1 MAWNEPGG
9 QKPRDPWS
17 GGGGGKGPQ
26 GPPDLD
32 QIFKN
37 LKKSL
42 FGGGNN
48 KGGRGG
54 GQQPIGGLLGIV
66 ALILVVLY
74 GVWAFFQVDS
84 AEQGV
89 VLRFGKLHRIVEP
102 GLNWHLPPFESYRKV
117 NITKVY
123 SHKVSE
129 EMLSG
134 DTNIVGVTLEVQY
147 RILDPAAYL
156 LKVANSDAILRNA
169 TESALRHVVGSKTIN
184 AVMSTEREDLRRT
197 VQHRLQ
203 EYLDQYSTGLLVSA
217 VVLDSTAA
225 PAAVRD
231 AFQDVTRAREDE
243 DRFKKEAEAYANGL
257 IPEARGR
264 AQRLREEAEAYRAE
278 IVEMARGEAQR
289 FSKLLAEYE
298 KAPEVTRKRLY
309 LETMEDVLG
318 RSSKVFLGGQSHNS
332 MMYLPL
338 DQLMGSSSRN
348 RDSRGGDNITPVE
361 VPELQ
366 SSEQVRSS
374 STKESEPTSL
384 YRRKRE
390 VR

>member
-1 MAWNEPGG
+1 G
-9 QKPRDPWS
+9 QKPRDPWGGGS

-32 QIFKN
+32 VILKN
-37 LKKSL
+37 LKETL
-42 FGGGNN
+42 FGGG
-48 KGGRGG
+48 KGNGSSGKNAPNGG
-54 GQQPIGGLLGIV
+54 ILAIG
-66 ALILVVLY
+66 LVVLVLLY

-117 NITKVY
+117 NVTKVY
-123 SHKVSE
+123 GHKVSE

-147 RILDPAAYL
+147 RVLDPAAYL
-156 LKVANSDAILRNA
+156 LKVANADAILRNA
-169 TESALRHVVGSKTIN
+169 TESALRHAVGSKTIN

-197 VQHRLQ
+197 VQIRLQ
-203 EYLDQYSTGLLVSA
+203 EYLDQYSTWLLVSA

-243 DRFKKEAEAYANGL
+243 DRFKKEAEAYANGV

-278 IVEMARGEAQR
+278 IVDRARGEAQR
-289 FSKLLAEYE
+289 FGKLLTEYE
-298 KAPEVTRKRLY
+298 RAPEVTRKRLY
-309 LETMEDVLG
+309 LETMEAVLG
-318 RSSKVFLGGQSHNS
+318 NSSKVFLGSQSNNS

-338 DQLMGSSSRN
+338 DQIIQSSSSGRTQ
-348 RDSRGGDNITPVE
+348 RSGDVTPLE
-361 VPELQ
+361 VPNLDT
-366 SSEQVRSS
+366 SSGQASS
-374 STKESEPTSL
+374 SGD
-384 YRRKRE
+384 
-390 VR
+390 

>member
-17 GGGGGKGPQ
+17 GGGNGKGSQ

-37 LKKSL
+37 LKNTLLGNGGKKGG
-42 FGGGNN
+42 GGGNN
-48 KGGRGG
+48 
-54 GQQPIGGLLGIV
+54 QSIGGILGVIALVIV
-66 ALILVVLY
+66 VFY

-147 RILDPAAYL
+147 RVLDPAAYL

-197 VQHRLQ
+197 VQIRLQ

-243 DRFKKEAEAYANGL
+243 DRFKKEAEAYANGV

-278 IVEMARGEAQR
+278 IVDRARGEAQR
-289 FSKLLAEYE
+289 FAKLLTEYE
-298 KAPEVTRKRLY
+298 RAPEVTRQRLY
-309 LETMEDVLG
+309 LETMEVVLG
-318 RSSKVFLGGQSHNS
+318 NSSKVLLGNQSNNS

-338 DQLMGSSSRN
+338 DQLIQQTKPSTRAA
-348 RDSRGGDNITPVE
+348 RDGGLTPIE
-361 VPELQ
+361 VPNVN
-366 SSEQVRSS
+366 SSGQAGQNSDS
-374 STKESEPTSL
+374 ESGSL

>member
-32 QIFKN
+32 QILTN
-37 LKKSL
+37 LKKTL
-42 FGGGNN
+42 LGGGGN
-48 KGGRGG
+48 KGEGG
-54 GQQPIGGLLGIV
+54 GGNQSIGGILGIV
-66 ALILVVLY
+66 ALVFVVLY

-117 NITKVY
+117 NVTKVY

-147 RILDPAAYL
+147 RVLDPAAYL

-197 VQHRLQ
+197 VQIRLQ
-203 EYLDQYSTGLLVSA
+203 EYLDEYSTGLLVSA

-243 DRFKKEAEAYANGL
+243 DRFKKEAEAYANGV

-264 AQRLREEAEAYRAE
+264 AQRLREEAVAYRAE
-278 IVEMARGEAQR
+278 IVDRARGEAQR
-289 FSKLLAEYE
+289 FGKLLTEYE
-298 KAPEVTRKRLY
+298 RAPEVTRKRLY
-309 LETMEDVLG
+309 LETMEAVLG
-318 RSSKVFLGGQSHNS
+318 NSSKVFLGSQSNNS

-338 DQLMGSSSRN
+338 DQIIQSSS
-348 RDSRGGDNITPVE
+348 GGRTQRSGDVAPVE
-361 VPELQ
+361 VPSLDT
-366 SSEQVRSS
+366 SSGQASS
-374 STKESEPTSL
+374 SGDSEPTSL

>member
-37 LKKSL
+37 LRKSL
-42 FGGGNN
+42 LGGGGHKGGNGGGN
-48 KGGRGG
+48 
-54 GQQPIGGLLGIV
+54 QSIGGIIGVI
-66 ALILVVLY
+66 ALIFVVFY

-117 NITKVY
+117 NVTKVY

-147 RILDPAAYL
+147 RVLDPAAYL

-197 VQHRLQ
+197 VQIRLQ

-243 DRFKKEAEAYANGL
+243 DRFKKEAEAYANGV

-278 IVEMARGEAQR
+278 IVDRARGEAQR
-289 FSKLLAEYE
+289 FGKLLTEYE
-298 KAPEVTRKRLY
+298 RAPEVTRQRLY
-309 LETMEDVLG
+309 LETMEAVLG
-318 RSSKVFLGGQSHNS
+318 NSSKVFLGSQSNNS

-338 DQLMGSSSRN
+338 DQIIQSSPGSRTQ
-348 RDSRGGDNITPVE
+348 RGGDVAPIE
-361 VPELQ
+361 VPNLD
-366 SSEQVRSS
+366 SS
-374 STKESEPTSL
+374 SGQASSRADSEPTSL

>member
-9 QKPRDPWS
+9 QKPRDPWGGGS

-32 QIFKN
+32 VILKN
-37 LKKSL
+37 LKETL
-42 FGGGNN
+42 FGGG
-48 KGGRGG
+48 KGNGSGG
-54 GQQPIGGLLGIV
+54 KNAPNGGILAIG
-66 ALILVVLY
+66 LVVLVLLY

-117 NITKVY
+117 NVTKVY
-123 SHKVSE
+123 GHKVSE

-147 RILDPAAYL
+147 RVLDPAAYL
-156 LKVANSDAILRNA
+156 LKVSNSDAILRNA

-197 VQHRLQ
+197 VQLRLQ
-203 EYLDQYSTGLLVSA
+203 EYLDEYSTGLLVSA
-217 VVLDSTAA
+217 VVLDSTEA
-225 PAAVRD
+225 PVAVRD

-243 DRFKKEAEAYANGL
+243 DRFKKEAEAYANGV
-257 IPEARGR
+257 IPEARGK
-264 AQRLREEAEAYRAE
+264 AQRFLEEAEAYRAE
-278 IVEMARGEAQR
+278 IVDRARGEAQR
-289 FSKLLAEYE
+289 FEKLLAEYSQ
-298 KAPEVTRKRLY
+298 APEVTRNRLY
-309 LETMEDVLG
+309 LETMEQVLG
-318 RSSKVFLGGQSHNS
+318 ATSKIVVDSKGGNN

-338 DQLMGSSSRN
+338 DQMMKQRSATTGSNANASSS
-348 RDSRGGDNITPVE
+348 SA
-361 VPELQ
+361 
-366 SSEQVRSS
+366 SS
-374 STKESEPTSL
+374 SAPSNNVRRAEEPASGSL
-384 YRRKRE
+384 YNRKRE

>member
-32 QIFKN
+32 QILTN

-42 FGGGNN
+42 FGGGNK
-48 KGGRGG
+48 KGGGG
-54 GQQPIGGLLGIV
+54 GNQSVGGIFAVV
-66 ALILVVLY
+66 ALAFVVFY

-147 RILDPAAYL
+147 RVLDPAAYL

-197 VQHRLQ
+197 VQIRLQ

-243 DRFKKEAEAYANGL
+243 DRFKKEAEAYANGV

-278 IVEMARGEAQR
+278 IVDRARGEAQR
-289 FSKLLAEYE
+289 FGKLLTEYE
-298 KAPEVTRKRLY
+298 RAPEVTRRRLY
-309 LETMEDVLG
+309 LETMEEVLG
-318 RSSKVFLGGQSHNS
+318 NSSKVFLGNQSNNS

-338 DQLMGSSSRN
+338 DQIIQQSSGARTQRSGDITPLEVPNLDSSS
-348 RDSRGGDNITPVE
+348 G
-361 VPELQ
+361 Q
-366 SSEQVRSS
+366 ASS
-374 STKESEPTSL
+374 SGDSEPASL

>member
-32 QIFKN
+32 QILKN
-37 LKKSL
+37 LKNSL
-42 FGGGNN
+42 LGGGGN
-48 KGGRGG
+48 KGGSGG
-54 GQQPIGGLLGIV
+54 GNQSVGGILGVI
-66 ALILVVLY
+66 ALVFVVLY

-147 RILDPAAYL
+147 RVLDPAAYL

-197 VQHRLQ
+197 VQIRLQ

-243 DRFKKEAEAYANGL
+243 DRFKKEAEAYANGV

-278 IVEMARGEAQR
+278 IVDRARGEAQR
-289 FSKLLAEYE
+289 FGKLLTEYE
-298 KAPEVTRKRLY
+298 RAPEVTRKRLY
-309 LETMEDVLG
+309 LETMEAVLG
-318 RSSKVFLGGQSHNS
+318 NSSKVFLGSQSNNS

-338 DQLMGSSSRN
+338 DQIIQSSSSGRTQ
-348 RDSRGGDNITPVE
+348 RSGDVTPLE
-361 VPELQ
+361 VPNLDT
-366 SSEQVRSS
+366 SSGQASS
-374 STKESEPTSL
+374 SGDSEPTSL

>member
-9 QKPRDPWS
+9 QKPRDPWGGGN
-17 GGGGGKGPQ
+17 GGGGSKGPQ

-32 QIFKN
+32 VILKN
-37 LKKSL
+37 LKKTL
-42 FGGGNN
+42 FGGG
-48 KGGRGG
+48 KGNGAGKGTPGG
-54 GQQPIGGLLGIV
+54 GGGILAIGLV
-66 ALILVVLY
+66 ALLIFY

-117 NITKVY
+117 NVTKVY
-123 SHKVSE
+123 GHKVGE

-134 DTNIVGVTLEVQY
+134 DTNIVGVKLEVQY
-147 RILDPAAYL
+147 RVLDPAAYL

-169 TESALRHVVGSKTIN
+169 TESALRHVVGSNTIN

-197 VQHRLQ
+197 VQVRLQ

-217 VVLDSTAA
+217 VVLDSTEA
-225 PAAVRD
+225 PSAVRD

-243 DRFKKEAEAYANGL
+243 DRFKKEAEAYANGV
-257 IPEARGR
+257 IPEARGK
-264 AQRLREEAEAYRAE
+264 AQRLLEEAEAYRAE
-278 IVEMARGEAQR
+278 IVDRASGEAQR
-289 FSKLLAEYE
+289 FEMLLAEYTQ
-298 KAPEVTRKRLY
+298 APGVTRDRLY
-309 LETMEDVLG
+309 LETMERVLG
-318 RSSKVFLGGQSHNS
+318 NTSKILVDSKGGNN

-338 DQLMGSSSRN
+338 DQIIQQRGGTA
-348 RDSRGGDNITPVE
+348 RDSSANSGSTPTPANTSGNVRRVE
-361 VPELQ
+361 EPA
-366 SSEQVRSS
+366 SE
-374 STKESEPTSL
+374 SL
-384 YRRKRE
+384 YNRKRE